1 MNHVKSGGERGGGR
15 GIWRGCKISSRDEF
29 WLDAENV
36 FAIHILVVK
45 AQIKDF
51 DYFDDLASFRFIFIL
66 KLSLFILS
74 TLGHFQI

>member
-1 MNHVKSGGERGGGR
+1 MEGGK
-15 GIWRGCKISSRDEF
+15 GCKISSRDEF

-74 TLGHFQI
+74 TLGHFQIRHFVCKKL